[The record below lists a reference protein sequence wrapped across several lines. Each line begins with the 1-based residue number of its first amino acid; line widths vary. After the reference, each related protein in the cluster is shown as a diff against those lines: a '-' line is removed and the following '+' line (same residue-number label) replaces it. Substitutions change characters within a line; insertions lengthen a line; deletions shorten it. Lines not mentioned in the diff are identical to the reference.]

1 MLFSKRKKTVRR
13 SSFSLLLGTD
23 SRLGWGFRLGDRA
36 DFQVLVE
43 LGPQQYTQ
51 PLGNQGDNANNKRNT
66 IDTLADT
73 LYAQRQ
79 EEKRQKQELELEKV
93 ILFFCG

>member
-1 MLFSKRKKTVRR
+1 M
-13 SSFSLLLGTD
+13 
-23 SRLGWGFRLGDRA
+23 GWGFRLGDRA

-51 PLGNQGDNANNKRNT
+51 PLGNQGDDNSNSKRNT

-79 EEKRQKQELELEKV
+79 EEKRQKQEREQEEKV
-93 ILFFCG
+93 LKTLFHF

>member
-1 MLFSKRKKTVRR
+1 M
-13 SSFSLLLGTD
+13 
-23 SRLGWGFRLGDRA
+23 GWGFRLGDRA

-79 EEKRQKQELELEKV
+79 EEKRQKQEKEQEKV
-93 ILFFCG
+93 AFRTFNNRSGM